1 MVNRTSI
8 ETTYSQARAQEDMV
22 PAEED
27 IFAVHMVV
35 ATTGC
40 GGDGEEEEHDCKR

>member
-40 GGDGEEEEHDCKR
+40 GGGEEHDDDCKR